1 MKTPDSLKPKVYRAR
16 DRRFLVVIYNDHE
29 EMYDFHSSTTFKEIT
44 EDRKTPSDPNP
55 EPHTRYDSAKLCQN
69 SGMNEIHF
77 SEAMRVHGLVC
88 TCNKYE
94 QYEKDTLPVGQKGC
108 KCKLVNDDDREI
120 QDLDIDYIE
129 LNKKD

>member
-1 MKTPDSLKPKVYRAR
+1 MKTPDSMKPKVYKAR
-16 DRRFLVVIYNDHE
+16 DRRYLVVIYNDHE

-44 EDRKTPSDPNP
+44 KESGPGADEYTS
-55 EPHTRYDSAKLCQN
+55 YDSAEMCRN

-77 SEAMRVHGLVC
+77 SEAMRAHGIVC
-88 TCNKYE
+88 TCKEYD
-94 QYEKDTLPVGQKGC
+94 DTIRMGSGGC
-108 KCKLVNDDDREI
+108 KCKIADSTGKEI